1 MKLKKPKMNQ
11 SKKNAEDAKVLS
23 LDLQQGVEIEQKIE
37 YYKSILKA
45 HEQLINAIDGKIE
58 KISLSIGDN
67 PPSIVYADEHYE
79 ISKLTIEKLEA
90 ENTMFDKKK
99 FFEMWLKRSSE
110 YENKF
115 AAITKDCEDNFDKV
129 ESEAKEIAKGNI
141 KLQSYMGKYEAE
153 ENKTQKLKNE
163 YYLLLKYEVT
173 KISGK
178 GKFEM
183 AK

>member
-1 MKLKKPKMNQ
+1 MNQ
-11 SKKNAEDAKVLS
+11 SKKNAEDAKMLS

-37 YYKSILKA
+37 HYKTILKA
-45 HEQLINAIDGKIE
+45 YGELVNAIDGKIE
-58 KISLSIGDN
+58 KLSLSIGDN
-67 PPSIVYADEHYE
+67 PPAIVNADVNYE
-79 ISKLTIEKLEA
+79 ISKLTIEKLDA
-90 ENTMFDKKK
+90 ENTILDKKK
-99 FFEMWLKRSSE
+99 FFEMWLKRSAE
-110 YENKF
+110 YEKKF
-115 AAITKDCEDNFDKV
+115 ATITKECEENFEQV